1 VQSLPLKF
9 DLKVNCPVVK
19 SIIFSK
25 PEITQNFIVILLVI
39 VITAGQS

>member
-1 VQSLPLKF
+1 MILGLALVVQSLPLKF

-25 PEITQNFIVILLVI
+25 PLVKDGKERHLNI
-39 VITAGQS
+39 